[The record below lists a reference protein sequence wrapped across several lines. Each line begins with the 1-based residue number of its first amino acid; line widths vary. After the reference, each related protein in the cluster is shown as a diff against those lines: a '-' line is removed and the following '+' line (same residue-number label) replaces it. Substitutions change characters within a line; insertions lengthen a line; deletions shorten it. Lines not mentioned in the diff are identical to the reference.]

1 MIALSALYLSHPMWV
16 WIAIAALLLAL
27 EVMTG
32 SGWLLW
38 PSACAAAVGIIAL
51 TRLNFGLGGDLA
63 LFAGLTIVTTLLAR
77 RFVPGLAR
85 TDSEDI
91 NDRAG
96 RLAGETGVAA
106 GAFVDGAGRVL
117 VGGAEWAAQLQDGGE
132 TESGARLT
140 VVRVIDGSKLLVARA

>member
-1 MIALSALYLSHPMWV
+1 VTTLAALYLSHPMWV
-16 WIAIAALLLAL
+16 WMAVGAVLLAI
-27 EVMTG
+27 EVATG

-38 PSACAAAVGIIAL
+38 PSACAAAVGVIAL
-51 TRLNFGLGGDLA
+51 TGLNFGPGGDVA

-77 RFVPGLAR
+77 RLIPGLAQA
-85 TDSEDI
+85 DSDDI

-106 GAFVDGAGRVL
+106 SAFSDGAGRVL

-132 TESGARLT
+132 APLGARLT